1 MSSGIRRAVFF
12 LLTSLTFL
20 SGPVLADDAK
30 PLCVDRPGKNT
41 SACVTDSGRVQLE
54 LNAYDETFQ
63 STNGTDT
70 DLLLLLNPT
79 LKYGLSDTLDIEAS
93 FAPVQSQRTRAGA
106 SDMTVTGHGDVYL
119 RGKWMFTGDGD
130 KGFTAVAEPYV
141 KLATA
146 TQGLGNGALEGGLM
160 VPFGYDWGN
169 GWSLSSTP
177 EADVLLD
184 ASGHGRHAALVNVV
198 ELNREVGSGIT
209 LGAELWNNQNFD
221 PAGTVSQSS
230 FDLDVAWLTD
240 KDTQLDVGTNVGL
253 NHATPDLEI
262 YAGISRRF

>member
-1 MSSGIRRAVFF
+1 M
-12 LLTSLTFL
+12 TSLTCL
-20 SGPVLADDAK
+20 SGPVLADDVK

-41 SACVTDSGRVQLE
+41 SACVTDVGRVQLE
-54 LNAYDETFQ
+54 LNGYDETFQ
-63 STNGTDT
+63 STDGTDT

-93 FAPVQSQRTRAGA
+93 FAPVQNQRTRTGA
-106 SDMTVTGHGDVYL
+106 ETLTVSGHGDLYL

-130 KGFTAVAEPYV
+130 KGFTAVAEPFV

-146 TQGLGNGALEGGLM
+146 TRGLGNGALEGGVM
-160 VPFGYDWGN
+160 APFGYDWGN

-177 EADVLLD
+177 EADLLLD

-198 ELNREVGSGIT
+198 ELNREVGGGVT

-221 PAGTVSQSS
+221 PAGTVNQSS

-240 KDTQLDVGTNVGL
+240 KDTQLDAGANMGL
-253 NHATPDLEI
+253 NRATPDLEI